1 MSTFTCVLC
10 LRQLPDGER
19 TAEHV
24 FPEAIGGVVV
34 LNDMCKPCNDRLG
47 AGVDAALVNHVLMKM
62 KRARFGL
69 PGKTGHIPSPLVSG
83 TLAEGPIRR
92 VRRDPSSGDLRIET
106 QKTVE
111 AVGPGTDR
119 VTVVVDRADEARV
132 PEILQKIRERA
143 ERDGRTVGPFERRDE
158 HIEQPTVSYS
168 IEIDMESW
176 IGGLM
181 KVIYELACL
190 EFGPKYLSDPWAE
203 PYRTLLKLDRVT
215 HDAVIKAGFFGN
227 AWGPGR
233 DAVPAQGTFSDT
245 QLVGVLHVKNGKI
258 GAFVRVLN
266 SFQAVFTVSDDVRT
280 FRVPPGGIAHLIN
293 VEARTYSRF
302 TDGTGWPR

>member
-10 LRQLPDGER
+10 LRQLAEGER

-47 AGVDAALVNHVLMKM
+47 RTVDAALVDHVLLKM

-69 PGKTGHIPSPLVSG
+69 AGKTGHVPTPLASG
-83 TLAEGPIRR
+83 TLADGPVRR
-92 VRRDPSSGDLRIET
+92 VRRDPASGGLKVET
-106 QKTVE
+106 QKTIE
-111 AVGPGTDR
+111 PLGPGSER
-119 VTVVVDRADEARV
+119 VTIVVDRADEARI
-132 PEILQKIRERA
+132 PGILQRIRERA
-143 ERDGRTVGPFERRDE
+143 ERDGRAVGPFERRDE
-158 HIEQPTVSYS
+158 HIEEPTVRY
-168 IEIDMESW
+168 EIDVDLESW

-181 KVIYELACL
+181 KIIYELACL

-203 PYRTLLKLDRVT
+203 RYRTLLQRDRVT
-215 HDAVIKAGFFGN
+215 HDAVVEAGFFGN
-227 AWGPGR
+227 AWGP
-233 DAVPAQGTFSDT
+233 VPAQGTFTDA
-245 QLVGVLHVKNGKI
+245 QLVGVLHAKNGRI

-280 FRVPPGGIAHLIN
+280 FQVPPAGIAHLID
-293 VEARTYSRF
+293 VEARTYGRF
-302 TDGTGWPR
+302 TDGSGWPL